1 MLLTS
6 LVPLVLAAL
15 PALGQD
21 IVYNSAHNATPIT
34 GTWSSGSKAVST
46 GPGFADPLNQS
57 FTYPVNTGISYSFDE
72 AGHYEIARYRFN
84 SNGSEPT
91 CITGVMN
98 WVHGTFQLLGNGSI
112 VMTPFG
118 DGYQQIQDPCG
129 AESNFI
135 QSYNDTEL
143 YVMWQIFLDPT
154 DGPKLHLFQFDG
166 TPLAPQ
172 FQLSATPNM
181 LPTQPLFNVTPPVE
195 SSDGSVSRKR
205 GLKKRN
211 AGERTWTP
219 AGLVGLVF
227 SLGTACAASLIF

>member
-6 LVPLVLAAL
+6 FVPLLLAAL

-21 IVYNSAHNATPIT
+21 IKYDLAHNATPIF
-34 GTWSSGSKAVST
+34 GTWSTGSKAVST
-46 GPGFADPLNQS
+46 GPGFANPLNQT
-57 FTYPVNTGISYSFDE
+57 FIYPTNTGCSYSFDE
-72 AGHYEIARYRFN
+72 DGHYEIARYRFN

-98 WVHGTFQLLGNGSI
+98 WVHGTFDLLGNGSI

-129 AESNFI
+129 AVSNFI
-135 QSYNDTEL
+135 ESYNDTEL
-143 YVMWQIFLDPT
+143 YQSWRIFLDPQ

-166 TPLAPQ
+166 TPVAPM

-181 LPTQPLFNVTPPVE
+181 LPTQALRNVTPAVQPALT
-195 SSDGSVSRKR
+195 SQKR
-205 GLKKRN
+205 SFEKRN

-219 AGLVGLVF
+219 AGLVGLVV
-227 SLGTACAASLIF
+227 SLGTACAASLIL